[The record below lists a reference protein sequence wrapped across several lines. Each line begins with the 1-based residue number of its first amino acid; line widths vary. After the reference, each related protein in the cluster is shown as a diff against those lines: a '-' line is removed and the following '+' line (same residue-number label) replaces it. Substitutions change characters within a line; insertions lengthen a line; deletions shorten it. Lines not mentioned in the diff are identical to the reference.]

1 MTNNMARCLELTLTS
16 CLMCINTIVPVPTWM
31 LVFAFLCVIWVF
43 LPDEIEIW
51 L

>member
-1 MTNNMARCLELTLTS
+1 MTTNMIRCVEVTLAS
-16 CLMCINTIVPVPTWM
+16 AFMCANAIISLPTWM
-31 LVFAFLCVIWVF
+31 LVIVFLCVIWVF